1 MRTSAAALGG
11 AGAPES
17 TGGASGAGVSTA
29 KKRRRLPRKLK
40 TTREGKALIGITLG
54 IGAGAVNSG
63 NNLLYLILGLLL
75 SLIVVSGVLS
85 EWTIRGVEV
94 KRRYLGAFHAGREAL
109 LQLEVRNGKPKA
121 RSYSLEIEELL
132 VGSAEIAAGGA
143 RAISQ
148 RSAYQLVLGPG
159 ETASVPL
166 RLTAR
171 RRGRYVSEGLTIA
184 TEFPFGF
191 FRKWRELDAPTELW
205 VWPALRPTRLP
216 VSLSVGMLGADPD
229 PRRVGRGDEY
239 HGLREHRYDDD
250 PRDIHWKSAARLGRP
265 MTREYE
271 APATRRIWLHLATT
285 APVAADD
292 AFEDAVTEVASL
304 AAQLLAGGYSVGLRT
319 NDGTV
324 MPGPGA
330 GHLPELLDHLARLE
344 RREPER
350 PGPAL
355 EPAGEAG
362 DRLLVRYPG
371 MSESAGGFEMVVD
384 ATAGTPPGAALA
396 I

>member
-1 MRTSAAALGG
+1 MKGVVSSIALLGDVAATAAGSPAGSPAASRESAK
-11 AGAPES
+11 
-17 TGGASGAGVSTA
+17 
-29 KKRRRLPRKLK
+29 KKRRQLPRKLK

-85 EWTIRGVEV
+85 EWTVRGVEV

-109 LQLEVRNGKPKA
+109 LQVELRNTKPKA

-132 VGSAEIAAGGA
+132 VGGAEVAVGGA
-143 RAISQ
+143 RAVVQ

-159 ETASVPL
+159 EATSVPL
-166 RLTAR
+166 RLTAK
-171 RRGRYVSEGLTIA
+171 RRGRYESEGLKIA

-191 FRKWRELDAPTELW
+191 FRKWREVDAPTELW
-205 VWPALRPTRLP
+205 VWPALRQTRLP
-216 VSLSVGMLGADPD
+216 TSLSVGMLGAEPD

-271 APATRRIWLHLATT
+271 APATRRIWLHLSTV
-285 APVAADD
+285 APASVDD

-304 AAQLLAGGYSVGLRT
+304 AAQLLAGGYSVGLAT
-319 NDGTV
+319 NHGTV
-324 MPGPGA
+324 MPAPGA
-330 GHLPELLDHLARLE
+330 GHLPELLDHLARVE
-344 RREPER
+344 RREPGK
-350 PGPAL
+350 PGATL
-355 EPAGEAG
+355 EPAGQPG
-362 DRLLVRYPG
+362 DRLLVCYPG
-371 MSESAGGFEMVVD
+371 MTESAGGFEMVVQ
-384 ATAGTPPGAALA
+384 ATAVPT
-396 I
+396 